1 MVGCVVVVVIVI
13 VTAPVRFV
21 VVGGEVVV
29 LVMVRW
35 WWVDG
40 LVGCWSATAG
50 VAVAVSVATARF
62 VYLVCWHSLVRWPH
76 MCAYVGVDTH
86 IRLRERARLCE

>member
-1 MVGCVVVVVIVI
+1 M
-13 VTAPVRFV
+13 
-21 VVGGEVVV
+21 VV

>member
-13 VTAPVRFV
+13 VAAPVRFV

-29 LVMVRW
+29 VLVRW

-50 VAVAVSVATARF
+50 VVVAVNVARF

>member
-1 MVGCVVVVVIVI
+1 M
-13 VTAPVRFV
+13 
-21 VVGGEVVV
+21 
-29 LVMVRW
+29 VMVRW

-40 LVGCWSATAG
+40 LVGCWSATAAAAG
-50 VAVAVSVATARF
+50 VAVAVSVTVATARF